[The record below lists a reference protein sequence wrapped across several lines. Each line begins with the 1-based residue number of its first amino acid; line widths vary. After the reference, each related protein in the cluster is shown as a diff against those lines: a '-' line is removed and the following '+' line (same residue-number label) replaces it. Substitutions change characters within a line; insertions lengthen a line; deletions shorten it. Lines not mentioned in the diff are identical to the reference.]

1 MRKKIVAALLV
12 IAVVPVYAIQRE
24 DVLEC
29 RIPDGSMFVL
39 KSKYEW
45 SPLARFFPHAAA
57 RINQEP
63 YTVYYRAKNSL
74 RLIDTGQDVGH
85 SRDEREF
92 RDICSNVGLFN
103 GRPLV
108 TYKYFEGGAWVGLT
122 PDAAKKLYVQTAEVD
137 QSEQVRNKLQLFDL
151 SGKSAVPA
159 MKYAFLAPFDERLLF
174 EHPVTRNGEH
184 VVAVLK
190 SESFDN
196 GKTWQELT
204 ITVEAK
210 IFKIGKKLLD
220 QPFIGQPGRF
230 NGKNIK

>member
-1 MRKKIVAALLV
+1 MREKFVAALLL
-12 IAVVPVYAIQRE
+12 IAVPPVYAIQRE

-29 RIPDGSMFVL
+29 RIPDGSKFVL
-39 KSKYEW
+39 KSKYDW

-74 RLIDTGQDVGH
+74 RLIDTGRNVRH
-85 SRDEREF
+85 SRDERQF
-92 RDICSNVGLFN
+92 RDICSNVGMFR

-108 TYKYFEGGAWVGLT
+108 TYKYFEDGTWIGPT
-122 PDAAKKLYVQTAEVD
+122 PAATKKLYVEAAMVD
-137 QSEQVRNKLQLFDL
+137 WPEQVRSQLQLFDL
-151 SGKSAVPA
+151 NGKSAGPA
-159 MKYAFLAPFDERLLF
+159 MNYAFLAPFDERLIF
-174 EHPVTRNGEH
+174 EHPVTRDGEH

-196 GKTWQELT
+196 GKTWQDLT

-210 IFKIGKKLLD
+210 IFKIGKQLLE
-220 QPFIGQPGRF
+220 QPFIGQPARF
-230 NGKNIK
+230 NGKNVN

>member
-1 MRKKIVAALLV
+1 MRNKIATALLV
-12 IAVVPVYAIQRE
+12 IAAAPVYAIQRE
-24 DVLEC
+24 DMLEC

-45 SPLARFFPHAAA
+45 SPLARFFPHAAD

-63 YTVYYRAKNSL
+63 YTIYYRAKNSS
-74 RLIDTGQDVGH
+74 RLIDTGRPAGH
-85 SRDEREF
+85 SRDERQL
-92 RDICSNVGLFN
+92 RGICSNVGLFR

-108 TYKYFEGGAWVGLT
+108 TYKYFEGGAWIGLT
-122 PDAAKKLYVQTAEVD
+122 ADATKKLFVETAKVNR
-137 QSEQVRNKLQLFDL
+137 SEQVRNELQRFDL

-159 MKYAFLAPFDERLLF
+159 MKYAFLAPLDDRLLF
-174 EHPVTRNGEH
+174 EHPVTRDGEH
-184 VVAVLK
+184 ILAVLK

-210 IFKIGKKLLD
+210 IFEIGKQLLD
-220 QPFIGQPGRF
+220 QPFIGQPVRL
-230 NGKNIK
+230 NGKNVN